1 MAKASTVP
9 AGSPSDGMDGYVP
22 SGGTLLDAEI
32 AGDGS
37 SLSGET
43 PYGNSGLEEI
53 PGDPVEEELPEE
65 VEEEVEDD
73 EAEEE
78 EDGDPET
85 DPVVSKKKADSYW
98 QSKYDKIAAEAEKLR
113 GLAGYEVVIKRLQED
128 PEAAKMLMEHW
139 TRGPEVKKEPEL
151 VEPEPPEDFDMAMIG
166 VRGSSSQKYWQEQ
179 QAYNREIAR
188 REAREE
194 ARRSTEE
201 ATRPLAEE
209 RAAARQREQLAA
221 VLSKTDLPVDE
232 YDAFTK
238 WAPTPEEHAAILAKA
253 YLERKGASTT
263 TKVKVSEKA
272 KEFAKVKENGEKA
285 GAVKKVKGD
294 TPAALT
300 DEQGFMASLKAA
312 AGTSRYK
319 A

>member
-1 MAKASTVP
+1 MTKASAA
-9 AGSPSDGMDGYVP
+9 AGVSASDGVDGFVP
-22 SGGTLLDAEI
+22 LGGSLLDAEI
-32 AGDGS
+32 TGS
-37 SLSGET
+37 GSELFDET
-43 PYGNSGLEEI
+43 PDGNSGLEEI
-53 PGDPVEEELPEE
+53 SGDPDDEELSSTEE
-65 VEEEVEDD
+65 DVELE

-78 EDGDPET
+78 DEVGSDADI
-85 DPVVSKKKADSYW
+85 VASKKKVDSYW
-98 QSKYDKIAAEAEKLR
+98 QSKYDKASAEVEKLR

-139 TRGPEVKKEPEL
+139 TRPASAPKEPEL
-151 VEPEPPEDFDMAMIG
+151 VEPEPPEDFDPSMIG

-179 QAYNREIAR
+179 QAYNREVAR
-188 REAREE
+188 QEARVE
-194 ARRSTEE
+194 ARRSAEE
-201 ATRPLAEE
+201 ATRPIARE
-209 RAAARQREQLAA
+209 REAARQRDHLVA
-221 VLSKTDLPVDE
+221 VLSKTDLPIDE

-238 WAPTPEEHAAILAKA
+238 WSPTQEEHAAILAKA

-263 TKVKVSEKA
+263 TKAKVSEKA

-294 TPAALT
+294 TPPVLN
-300 DEQGFMASLKAA
+300 DEQGFMASLRAV